1 MIPTMTNLPE
11 IHPSNSGGVL
21 RQTFSL
27 FIKNA
32 GVLLLI
38 TAITV
43 VPVQL
48 VSNYGFP
55 YEFKLLSYSIRDA
68 IISLIFL
75 TLLIPVV
82 AHYLIERLQGGK
94 GSIAQAYRWGLR
106 KWLRMIMYDFLQN
119 VIITAGLLLFLIPGL
134 FMYVRLML
142 LPIVVAIEN
151 TSVTNPLETS
161 RNMAKGQF
169 WVFIGYSIVIN
180 GFTILVT
187 WAAGELLISLDF
199 INGISVTLFYLFIN
213 WISLMGII
221 LPLVLYLK
229 IKSEQNS
236 AAAETSVVQQHN

>member
-1 MIPTMTNLPE
+1 MIPTMTNLPV
-11 IHPSNSGGVL
+11 IRPSNGGGVL
-21 RQTFSL
+21 GQTFSL

-32 GVLLLI
+32 LALLLI
-38 TAITV
+38 TAITI

-48 VSNYGFP
+48 ISNYGFP
-55 YEFKLLSYSIRDA
+55 FEFKLLSYSIRDV
-68 IISLIFL
+68 IISIIFL

-82 AHYLIERLQGGK
+82 VHYLIERLRGGK
-94 GSIAQAYRWGLR
+94 ASVAQAYRWGLS

-119 VIITAGLLLFLIPGL
+119 VILTAGLLLFVIPGL
-134 FMYVRLML
+134 FMYVRLLL

-169 WVFIGYSIVIN
+169 WGFIGYSIVIN

-187 WAAGELLISLDF
+187 WVTGELFISLDF

-213 WISLMGII
+213 WISLLGII
-221 LPLVLYLK
+221 LTLVLYLK

-236 AAAETSVVQQHN
+236 AAAQQNN